1 MFGVGKLTAAI
12 DNLAS
17 AIDCFARTIGQVDSG
32 VRQRLRLDPADE
44 ASDVVGEIEGPERLN
59 GRTRKGKQ
67 G

>member
-32 VRQRLRLDPADE
+32 VRQRLRLDPAD
-44 ASDVVGEIEGPERLN
+44 VVGEIEGPERLN